1 MCASAA
7 DILNVAST
15 VLNVITE
22 PLEDALNELL
32 EPIMDKLKKLFPSK
46 KLRYYHNTKSD
57 VASRKRHKK
66 ENK

>member
-22 PLEDALNELL
+22 PLEDALNEML

-46 KLRYYHNTKSD
+46 KLRYCHNTKSD
-57 VASRKRHKK
+57 MASRK
-66 ENK
+66 